1 MLLTYALPST
11 FHHSFS
17 SMHLLIKPVSI
28 AAAAE
33 EAKQAKKQAKK
44 QRKREEAK
52 AAKLALAAKV
62 ADEQQAEVT
71 QAQDQA
77 GPSAP
82 TAASVAA
89 VAAPVPATAVG
100 LQPASGKATPQPA
113 QPADQNTSTVQSAAA
128 ADKHST
134 TPSRAGSDSLQL
146 ASPAAPSEANSSLP
160 DDLQPRPK
168 PGKKGEKP
176 GKAKN
181 APVAVPDVD
190 TEPSSEE
197 PSSSQQQQ
205 QPSEAGTSQASSD
218 FNAFLDSIGQQQ
230 QQQSVFAAQED
241 YRSALHDQHEE
252 SADSWTTVSGPQQR
266 RQPAEAVQESE
277 EDWIAVSGAQ
287 QHRHSPE
294 ADHASAEPWT
304 TVASHQQQRHPVE
317 SQEVHAYAHQENNGG
332 ELPTEGDE
340 HDNAQIG
347 LALIEDPQRR
357 RRGTRAGKRHKK
369 RYGDAAQR
377 AQAQAVR
384 DYVHASTWSDN
395 DSDSTVGDRLQA
407 HHPRTPLAAGHTMSD
422 IGSPV
427 RAGSGPAPP
436 PGLHRMN
443 WAAAAKGGDGVLCKH

>member
-1 MLLTYALPST
+1 MHCPTY
-11 FHHSFS
+11 
-17 SMHLLIKPVSI
+17 LITASQFCKVCSLNTLVYI

-62 ADEQQAEVT
+62 TDKQQADAT

-82 TAASVAA
+82 AAASKAA
-89 VAAPVPATAVG
+89 VAAPVIAVG
-100 LQPASGKATPQPA
+100 LQPTRQPA
-113 QPADQNTSTVQSAAA
+113 QHADQNSSTVQSAESR
-128 ADKHST
+128 ST

-176 GKAKN
+176 SKAKN

-190 TEPSSEE
+190 AEPSSEE
-197 PSSSQQQQ
+197 PGSSQQQQ
-205 QPSEAGTSQASSD
+205 QPSEVGTSQASSD
-218 FNAFLDSIGQQQ
+218 FIAFLDSLGQQQ
-230 QQQSVFAAQED
+230 QQQSVFAPEED
-241 YRSALHDQHEE
+241 YRSALNDQHEE

-287 QHRHSPE
+287 QHRHFDE

-317 SQEVHAYAHQENNGG
+317 SQEVHAYAHQEDNGS

-340 HDNAQIG
+340 HDNAPIG

-369 RYGDAAQR
+369 RYGDAVQR

-395 DSDSTVGDRLQA
+395 DSDSTAGDRLQA
-407 HHPRTPLAAGHTMSD
+407 HHPRTPLAAAHTTSD

-427 RAGSGPAPP
+427 RAGSGPTPP

-443 WAAAAKGGDGVLCKH
+443 FAAAAKSGHGASRKH

>member
-1 MLLTYALPST
+1 MY
-11 FHHSFS
+11 
-17 SMHLLIKPVSI
+17 I

-62 ADEQQAEVT
+62 ADEQQADAT

-82 TAASVAA
+82 AAASKAA
-89 VAAPVPATAVG
+89 VAAPVTAVG

-113 QPADQNTSTVQSAAA
+113 QSADQNTSTAHSVESR
-128 ADKHST
+128 ST

-181 APVAVPDVD
+181 APVAVPDMD
-190 TEPSSEE
+190 AEPSSEE

-205 QPSEAGTSQASSD
+205 QPSEVGTSEASSD
-218 FNAFLDSIGQQQ
+218 FNAFLDSLGQQ
-230 QQQSVFAAQED
+230 QQQSVCAAHED
-241 YRSALHDQHEE
+241 YRSALYDQREE

-287 QHRHSPE
+287 QHRHSAE

-304 TVASHQQQRHPVE
+304 TVASHQHQRYPLE
-317 SQEVHAYAHQENNGG
+317 SQEVHAYAHQEINGV

-369 RYGDAAQR
+369 RYGDAVQR
-377 AQAQAVR
+377 AAAQAVR

-395 DSDSTVGDRLQA
+395 DSDSTAGDRLQA
-407 HHPRTPLAAGHTMSD
+407 QHPRTPVAAGHTTSD
-422 IGSPV
+422 IGSPA
-427 RAGSGPAPP
+427 RAASGPAPP

-443 WAAAAKGGDGVLCKH
+443 FAAAAKGGHGASC

>member
-1 MLLTYALPST
+1 MHCPTYLITASY
-11 FHHSFS
+11 SRNIQ
-17 SMHLLIKPVSI
+17 LLIKPVYI
-28 AAAAE
+28 AGAAE

-62 ADEQQAEVT
+62 ADEQQADAT

-77 GPSAP
+77 GSSAP
-82 TAASVAA
+82 AAASETA

-100 LQPASGKATPQPA
+100 LQPAAGKATPQPA

-128 ADKHST
+128 ADRHPT
-134 TPSRAGSDSLQL
+134 PPSRAGSDSLQL
-146 ASPAAPSEANSSLP
+146 VSPAAPSEAHSSLP
-160 DDLQPRPK
+160 DNLRPRPK
-168 PGKKGEKP
+168 PGK
-176 GKAKN
+176 AKH

-190 TEPSSEE
+190 AEPSSEE
-197 PSSSQQQQ
+197 PSSSQQQH

-230 QQQSVFAAQED
+230 QQSVFAAQED
-241 YRSALHDQHEE
+241 SRSALHDRHEE

-266 RQPAEAVQESE
+266 RQPADAVQESE
-277 EDWIAVSGAQ
+277 ADWIAVSGAQ
-287 QHRHSPE
+287 QHRHFAE
-294 ADHASAEPWT
+294 ADHAFAEPWT

-317 SQEVHAYAHQENNGG
+317 SQELHAYAHQENNGS
-332 ELPTEGDE
+332 ELSTDGDQR
-340 HDNAQIG
+340 DNGPIG
-347 LALIEDPQRR
+347 LALLEDPQRR

-395 DSDSTVGDRLQA
+395 DSDSTAGDRVQA
-407 HHPRTPLAAGHTMSD
+407 HHPRTPLAAGRTTSD

-443 WAAAAKGGDGVLCKH
+443 WAAAAKGGDGVLRKH

>member
-1 MLLTYALPST
+1 MHCPTYLITASY
-11 FHHSFS
+11 SRNIQ
-17 SMHLLIKPVSI
+17 LLIKSVYI

-62 ADEQQAEVT
+62 ADEQQADAT

-77 GPSAP
+77 GSSAP
-82 TAASVAA
+82 AAASEAA

-113 QPADQNTSTVQSAAA
+113 QPADQSTSTIQSAAV
-128 ADKHST
+128 ADSHST

-146 ASPAAPSEANSSLP
+146 ASPAAPSEAHSSLP
-160 DDLQPRPK
+160 DNLRPRPK

-190 TEPSSEE
+190 AEPSSEE

-205 QPSEAGTSQASSD
+205 SEAGTSQASSD

-252 SADSWTTVSGPQQR
+252 LADSWTTVSGPQQR

-287 QHRHSPE
+287 QHRQ

-317 SQEVHAYAHQENNGG
+317 SQDIHAYAHQENNGS
-332 ELPTEGDE
+332 ELPTDGDQ
-340 HDNAQIG
+340 HDNGPIG
-347 LALIEDPQRR
+347 LALLEDPQRR

-395 DSDSTVGDRLQA
+395 DSDSTAGDRLQA
-407 HHPRTPLAAGHTMSD
+407 HHPRTPLAAGHTTSD

-443 WAAAAKGGDGVLCKH
+443 WAAAARGGDGVLRKH

>member
-1 MLLTYALPST
+1 MHCPTY
-11 FHHSFS
+11 
-17 SMHLLIKPVSI
+17 LITASQFCKVCSLNTPVHI

-62 ADEQQAEVT
+62 ADEQQADAT
-71 QAQDQA
+71 QAQDQP

-82 TAASVAA
+82 AAASKAA
-89 VAAPVPATAVG
+89 VAAPVTAVG
-100 LQPASGKATPQPA
+100 LQPAPGKATSQPA
-113 QPADQNTSTVQSAAA
+113 QPADQNTSTVQSV
-128 ADKHST
+128 DSRST

-190 TEPSSEE
+190 AEPSSEE
-197 PSSSQQQQ
+197 PGSSQQQQ
-205 QPSEAGTSQASSD
+205 QPSEVGTSQASSD
-218 FNAFLDSIGQQQ
+218 FNAFLDSLSQQQ

-241 YRSALHDQHEE
+241 YRSALYDQHEE

-287 QHRHSPE
+287 QHRQ

-317 SQEVHAYAHQENNGG
+317 SQEIHAYAHQEDTGS
-332 ELPTEGDE
+332 ELPADGDQ
-340 HDNAQIG
+340 HDNGPIG
-347 LALIEDPQRR
+347 LALLEGAPPQR

-384 DYVHASTWSDN
+384 DYVHSSTWSDN
-395 DSDSTVGDRLQA
+395 DSDSTAGDRLQA
-407 HHPRTPLAAGHTMSD
+407 HHPRTPLAAGHTTSD

-427 RAGSGPAPP
+427 RAGSGVAPP
-436 PGLHRMN
+436 PGLHRMS
-443 WAAAAKGGDGVLCKH
+443 WAAAARGGDGVLRTH

>member
-1 MLLTYALPST
+1 MHCPTY
-11 FHHSFS
+11 
-17 SMHLLIKPVSI
+17 LITASQFCKVCSLNTPVHI

-62 ADEQQAEVT
+62 ADEQQADAT
-71 QAQDQA
+71 QAQDQP

-82 TAASVAA
+82 AAASKAA
-89 VAAPVPATAVG
+89 VAAPVTAVG
-100 LQPASGKATPQPA
+100 LQPAPGKATSQPA
-113 QPADQNTSTVQSAAA
+113 QPADQNTSTVQSV
-128 ADKHST
+128 DSRST

-190 TEPSSEE
+190 AEPSSEE
-197 PSSSQQQQ
+197 PGSSQQQQ
-205 QPSEAGTSQASSD
+205 QPSEVGTSQASSD
-218 FNAFLDSIGQQQ
+218 FNAFLDSLSQQQ

-241 YRSALHDQHEE
+241 YRSALYDQHEE

-287 QHRHSPE
+287 QHRHSAE

-317 SQEVHAYAHQENNGG
+317 SQEVHAYAHQEDNGS

-340 HDNAQIG
+340 HDNASIG

-369 RYGDAAQR
+369 RYGDAVQR
-377 AQAQAVR
+377 AAAQAVR

-395 DSDSTVGDRLQA
+395 DSDSTAGDRLQA
-407 HHPRTPLAAGHTMSD
+407 HHPRTPLAAGHTTSD
-422 IGSPV
+422 IGSPA

-443 WAAAAKGGDGVLCKH
+443 FAAAAKGGHGASRKH

>member
-1 MLLTYALPST
+1 MY
-11 FHHSFS
+11 
-17 SMHLLIKPVSI
+17 I

-62 ADEQQAEVT
+62 ADQQQVDAN

-77 GPSAP
+77 GPSDPA
-82 TAASVAA
+82 AASEVAA
-89 VAAPVPATAVG
+89 AAPATAVG
-100 LQPASGKATPQPA
+100 TQPTSGKATQQPA
-113 QPADQNTSTVQSAAA
+113 QPAGQNTSTVQSAAA
-128 ADKHST
+128 ADSHST

-146 ASPAAPSEANSSLP
+146 ASPAAPSEAHSGLP
-160 DDLQPRPK
+160 DNLRPRPK

-176 GKAKN
+176 GKAKI

-190 TEPSSEE
+190 AEPSSEE

-230 QQQSVFAAQED
+230 QQQSVFVAQED

-252 SADSWTTVSGPQQR
+252 SADSWTTVNGVQHR

-287 QHRHSPE
+287 QHRQ

-317 SQEVHAYAHQENNGG
+317 SQEIHAYAHQEDTGS
-332 ELPTEGDE
+332 ELPADGDQ
-340 HDNAQIG
+340 HDNGPIG
-347 LALIEDPQRR
+347 LALLEGAPPQR

-384 DYVHASTWSDN
+384 DYVHSSTWSDN
-395 DSDSTVGDRLQA
+395 DSDSTAGDRLQA
-407 HHPRTPLAAGHTMSD
+407 HHPRTPLAAGHTTSD

-427 RAGSGPAPP
+427 RAGSGVAPP
-436 PGLHRMN
+436 PGLHRMS
-443 WAAAAKGGDGVLCKH
+443 WAAAARGGDGVLRTH